1 MKIVIASGN
10 EGKIK
15 EINSILS
22 DERIEIIPQTALGVS
37 DVVEDGCTFIENA
50 LKKARHATKQTN
62 LPAIA
67 DDSGLVVAA
76 LNGDPGIYSA
86 RYAGQN
92 VSFHQNIIKLLENM
106 KEVPDTERQAFFYCC
121 LVYLRSTNDP
131 CPIICEGIWH
141 GKILKEPRG
150 IHGFGYDPI
159 FLDEERSCSAAEL
172 SPEVKNEISH
182 RGQAMKKFLKRFREL
197 SY

>member
-1 MKIVIASGN
+1 MKIVIASHN
-10 EGKIK
+10 EGKIR

-22 DERIEIIPQTALGVS
+22 GERIEIIPQKALGVS
-37 DVVEDGCTFIENA
+37 DIVEDGVTFIENA

-76 LNGDPGIYSA
+76 LNGSPGIYSA

-106 KEVPDTERQAFFYCC
+106 KEVPENQRQAFFYCC
-121 LVYLRSTNDP
+121 LVFLRSAEDP
-131 CPIICEGIWH
+131 SPIICEGIWH
-141 GKILKEPRG
+141 GKILSEPRG

-159 FLDEERSCSAAEL
+159 FLDEERGCSVAEL

-182 RGQAMKKFLKRFREL
+182 RGQALKQFLQKFREAF
-197 SY
+197 